1 MTEEVQA
8 PTETL
13 NNESG
18 MTIQDIAMAVQ
29 VIDLACERGGFKGPE
44 MQVIGELRGRLAGF
58 VQANTPAAP
67 EGEESAE
74 EAAE

>member
-1 MTEEVQA
+1 MDEQTVDQQ
-8 PTETL
+8 TM
-13 NNESG
+13 NNEAG

-58 VQANTPAAP
+58 VQANSPAAP
-67 EGEESAE
+67 EEDEASE
-74 EAAE
+74 EAAA